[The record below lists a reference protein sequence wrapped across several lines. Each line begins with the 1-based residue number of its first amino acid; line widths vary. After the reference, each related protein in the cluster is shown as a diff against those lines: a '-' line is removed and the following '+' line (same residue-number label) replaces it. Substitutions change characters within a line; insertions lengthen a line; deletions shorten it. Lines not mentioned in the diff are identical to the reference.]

1 VTLNPAR
8 CGASPFTRLTTN
20 PDCTS
25 RFSTLHSAHLP
36 VRGQPPLGGATLP
49 ATIGRAVDT
58 LEEMVAVEEVVPAP
72 SEEDPVHAAR
82 VAEASMSQPG
92 KSFIGIKDRAGPQAS
107 RLLIMNASTGGR
119 MSTIR
124 RIRQGATAALMVAS
138 LGACAGNQLG
148 NILGSVLGGGAQSGQ
163 QSGQLSG
170 TIRGVDSRSQ
180 QISIQ
185 QSNGQTVPVSYDN
198 QTQVV
203 YQNQKYSP
211 TALEYGDQVTARVQ
225 ANGNSYYT
233 DYVQVDQSVTGGANG
248 SSSNVQLLQGTVRQV
263 DRRSGVFTV
272 DVSNNS
278 TLTVTLPNNL
288 SSNDTNTFNNLRSG
302 QYIRFYGTYLSNGQV
317 QLRQFN

>member
-1 VTLNPAR
+1 
-8 CGASPFTRLTTN
+8 
-20 PDCTS
+20 
-25 RFSTLHSAHLP
+25 
-36 VRGQPPLGGATLP
+36 
-49 ATIGRAVDT
+49 
-58 LEEMVAVEEVVPAP
+58 
-72 SEEDPVHAAR
+72 
-82 VAEASMSQPG
+82 
-92 KSFIGIKDRAGPQAS
+92 
-107 RLLIMNASTGGR
+107 
-119 MSTIR
+119 MSTIQ
-124 RIRQGATAALMVAS
+124 RIRQGAAAALMLAS

-185 QSNGQTVPVSYDN
+185 QPNGQTVPVSYDN

-203 YQNQKYSP
+203 YQNQNYSP
-211 TALEYGDQVTARVQ
+211 TALENGDRVTARIQ

-233 DYVQVDQSVTGGANG
+233 DYVQVDQSVAGNANG

-263 DRRSGVFTV
+263 DRRNGVFTV
-272 DVSNNS
+272 DVSNNN

-288 SSNDTNTFNNLRSG
+288 SSNDANTFNNLRSG
-302 QYIRFYGTYLSNGQV
+302 QFVRFYGTYLNNSQV